1 MEKDMPM
8 LNENRNTANQDSLT
22 LVNNQT
28 TKK

>member
-22 LVNNQT
+22 LVNHQT
-28 TKK
+28 IKK